1 MFGLH
6 ILKQSIIF
14 ALEIRNESL
23 TKTNKTMA
31 TVKQIFD
38 RIDTASVY
46 YVMSAIPY
54 EGRTYEQCERV
65 LERREELKQFVAA
78 DSLAAKILDTDKHLT
93 VKQLWVIAYAL
104 EKSAEFCAKVDA
116 SVAEAKAKAA
126 ASNAKLAANKA
137 ASADVLAQVKQAGKL
152 LKDYY
157 AWLKNS
163 SYKKEFYSKKYTQAS
178 VDAFLTQE

>member
-1 MFGLH
+1 
-6 ILKQSIIF
+6 
-14 ALEIRNESL
+14 
-23 TKTNKTMA
+23 MA

-38 RIDTASVY
+38 RIDTASVN

-116 SVAEAKAKAA
+116 SVAEAKAKVA

-178 VDAFLTQE
+178 VNAFLAQA